1 MARWRCD
8 APRQTAQTRP
18 GGEAALSSAVCT
30 CVEPSTSGG
39 ARTLCRSRT
48 CGSGS
53 GPTCP
58 PHDPVAVCLRVSL
71 SAHGRPRTARD
82 SRILSTPIDRARRHG
97 SRATPVC
104 GCALKNEQP
113 PKSPRGTHTEK
124 TQKYCVC
131 RAAQRFIYLP
141 CVRQSLCDRI
151 SSYDP
156 RLPYP
161 SRPLTARCYGHQ
173 YRSSCLYA
181 PESDGG
187 YSSLPGISL
196 LAIALAAIA
205 FACAFICAAS
215 SLAAWACAACAAS
228 AFIAAVAAVSNHVC
242 TF

>member
-1 MARWRCD
+1 M
-8 APRQTAQTRP
+8 
-18 GGEAALSSAVCT
+18 
-30 CVEPSTSGG
+30 
-39 ARTLCRSRT
+39 
-48 CGSGS
+48 
-53 GPTCP
+53 
-58 PHDPVAVCLRVSL
+58 SL

-82 SRILSTPIDRARRHG
+82 SRILSTSIDRARRHG

-104 GCALKNEQP
+104 PVAVSEKRALRQVSP
-113 PKSPRGTHTEK
+113 PDTEK

-131 RAAQRFIYLP
+131 RAARRFIYLP

-161 SRPLTARCYGHQ
+161 SRPLTARCYGINID
-173 YRSSCLYA
+173 RVRLYA